1 MSKQISLQ
9 LYTLRFILP
18 NDFDGLIRKVAAAG
32 YNGVETAG
40 FAGTT
45 PEKAGKL
52 FKELGLKVSSAHIQ
66 PPVGDAKNEVVETMR
81 AIDCTTLV
89 NTQIRPEDV
98 KTPEEIRRTVD
109 RLNAAYQAC
118 KENGLSM
125 GVHNHWWEYTK
136 MDFGYPYQMMK
147 QLLDPGIFFELD
159 TYWIQVGGVDPIA
172 AVKEFG
178 SRASYLHI
186 KDGPAVK
193 GQPMTAVGDGVIN
206 VKGLVEA
213 AGSNAKWLVVEMDEV
228 ATDAIEAVRKSAAY
242 LRTL

>member
-9 LYTLRFILP
+9 LYTLRHTLP
-18 NDFDGLIRKVAAAG
+18 NDFDGIIRKVAAFG
-32 YNGVETAG
+32 YDGVETAG
-40 FAGTT
+40 FSGTT

-52 FKELGLKVSSAHIQ
+52 FKELHLTVSSAHIN
-66 PPVGDAKNEVVETMR
+66 PPMGDDKNNVLETMA
-81 AIDCTTLV
+81 AINCKTLV
-89 NTQIRPEDV
+89 NTQIGPDDV
-98 KTPEEIRRTVD
+98 KTPDDIKRTVD

-118 KENGLSM
+118 KENGLAM

-147 QLLDPGIFFELD
+147 QSLNPGIFFELD

-172 AVKEFG
+172 AVKGFG
-178 SRASYLHI
+178 ARAPYLHI

-193 GQPMTAVGDGVIN
+193 DQPMTAVGDGVID
-206 VKGLVEA
+206 VKGLITA

-228 ATDAIEAVRKSAAY
+228 ATDAIEAARKSAAY
-242 LRTL
+242 LRAL